1 VTREGGPPRVDRR
14 VERVVLEILVLNL
27 AVAAAKGVYGYLSG
41 SLAVAS
47 DALHSGLDAAS
58 NIVGFVALRLAAR
71 PPDEDHPYG
80 HDKVEIV
87 AAALIGLVIAGGAV
101 NFGIEAAKALVVG
114 RPPPE
119 VGSGGFVVMLG
130 TLVVNL
136 FVAWYERRRGRALES
151 PFLVADAAHTGSDVI
166 VTIGVIAALAGSRLG
181 LTWADPVAS
190 LAVLGVVAFVG
201 VRIIR
206 ANVDVL
212 IDRAALDAEE
222 LAKVALEVPG
232 VLGCH
237 RVRSRGIGGLL
248 RVDLHVVLDGQ
259 MTLEEAHEIT
269 HEVETRIQARF
280 PNAQDV
286 VIHTEPSSA
295 PED

>member
-1 VTREGGPPRVDRR
+1 MSSVRAPADRR
-14 VERVVLEILVLNL
+14 VERVVLQILVLNL
-27 AVAAAKGVYGYLSG
+27 AVALAKGVYGWLSG

-58 NIVGFVALRLAAR
+58 NIVGFVALRLAGR
-71 PPDEDHPYG
+71 PPDDDHPYG

-87 AAALIGLVIAGGAV
+87 AAAVIGLVIAGGAV
-101 NFGIEAAKALVVG
+101 NFGIEAAKALIVG

-119 VGSGGFVVMLG
+119 VGAGGFVVMLG
-130 TLVVNL
+130 TLAVNL
-136 FVAWYERRRGRALES
+136 FVAWWERKKGQALQS

-166 VTIGVIAALAGSRLG
+166 VTIGVIIALAGTQLG
-181 LTWADPVAS
+181 LAWADPVAS
-190 LAVLGVVAFVG
+190 LVVLAVVATVG

-206 ANVDVL
+206 ENVDVL
-212 IDRAALDAEE
+212 IDRVAIDAEQIR
-222 LAKVALEVPG
+222 AVALEVPG

-259 MTLEEAHEIT
+259 MTLERAHEIT
-269 HEVETRIQARF
+269 HEVETRLQARY
-280 PNAQDV
+280 PNARDV

>member
-1 VTREGGPPRVDRR
+1 MAKAAVDRR
-14 VERVVLEILVLNL
+14 VERVVLQILVLNI
-27 AVAAAKGVYGYLSG
+27 AVAAAKGVYGWMSG

-71 PPDEDHPYG
+71 PPDDDHPYG
-80 HDKVEIV
+80 HEKVEIV
-87 AAALIGLVIAGGAV
+87 AAAVIGFVIAGGAV
-101 NFGIEAAKALVVG
+101 NFGIEAAKALIEG

-119 VGSGGFVVMLG
+119 VGAGGFVVMLG
-130 TLVVNL
+130 TLAVNL
-136 FVAWYERRRGRALES
+136 FVAWWERKKGRALDS
-151 PFLVADAAHTGSDVI
+151 PFLVADAAHTGSDVL
-166 VTIGVIAALAGSRLG
+166 VTIGVIIALIGAHFGI
-181 LTWADPVAS
+181 TWADPVAS
-190 LAVLGVVAFVG
+190 LVVLAVVATVG

-206 ANVDVL
+206 ENVDVL
-212 IDRAALDAEE
+212 IDRVALDAAE
-222 LAKVALEVPG
+222 LRTVALAVPG

-259 MTLEEAHEIT
+259 ITLERAHEIT
-269 HEVETRIQARF
+269 HEVETRIQARY